1 MLFKKKTHEKLISA
15 MNTSSD
21 NSFWNLLL
29 VNKEE
34 ILKKHFEYRKFCDVL
49 LGGIK
54 KRTLNLNLISLLK
67 YTHTTKLIRTN
78 IK

>member
-1 MLFKKKTHEKLISA
+1 MLFKKEKTREKLISA

-34 ILKKHFEYRKFCDVL
+34 ILEKHFEYRKFCDVL

-54 KRTLNLNLISLLK
+54 KEHLI
-67 YTHTTKLIRTN
+67 
-78 IK
+78 